1 MESFLSSKLR
11 VGVTIEVR
19 FAVSKP
25 GNSEK
30 VVWWPAHVSRLV
42 ASHDLAKATLKGT
55 LQYEAM
61 HGFPITNETVVFNG
75 LDTVQDNSG
84 VEYKWRFQYDNTN
97 LQEILHSDPN
107 GKSTE
112 SRDWDYLP
120 HPEGGRGTKRSL
132 DDSQSNHPSQLPQH
146 DMGLLMRKVNILQ
159 TQMDSVRE
167 EVRGEAAL
175 LRTLRSDIH
184 SNASSFTTYAVL
196 PLEYLRHRME
206 DMLQKGL
213 PLPSRLTAGDFKDG
227 YSMFSQEVGRRVVDC
242 TLSQFDAIAS
252 FVNSKM
258 GEVVSMQPSVVDV
271 KTSDVETVSLT
282 FPSLMDLVDVFEPIT
297 KRLVTKALVRNRI
310 ERSSGRLSALRIIGT
325 VYMCGNNDHLP
336 MVLKPGQGS
345 MTPDVVTSVLYRENT
360 VWNVIN
366 DSYEKRLVVM
376 TAPGAAILEQ
386 MTRAEGCEHISR
398 KGNNRE
404 FTITWKR
411 ESNIEDVG
419 ILQKRPNPL
428 QVLGTLEVSIPFV
441 IVRGPV
447 VCEEVAE
454 LLKVMNLDL

>member
-84 VEYKWRFQYDNTN
+84 VEYKWRFQYDNTK

-146 DMGLLMRKVNILQ
+146 DMGLLMRRVNILQ

-167 EVRGEAAL
+167 EVRGEAAS

-184 SNASSFTTYAVL
+184 SNAPSFTTYAVL

-206 DMLQKGL
+206 DMLQRGL
-213 PLPSRLTAGDFKDG
+213 ALPSRLTAGDFKDG

-258 GEVVSMQPSVVDV
+258 GEVVSMQPSVAPV
-271 KTSDVETVSLT
+271 TVVGL
-282 FPSLMDLVDVFEPIT
+282 D
-297 KRLVTKALVRNRI
+297 
-310 ERSSGRLSALRIIGT
+310 SGFI
-325 VYMCGNNDHLP
+325 
-336 MVLKPGQGS
+336 
-345 MTPDVVTSVLYRENT
+345 
-360 VWNVIN
+360 
-366 DSYEKRLVVM
+366 
-376 TAPGAAILEQ
+376 
-386 MTRAEGCEHISR
+386 
-398 KGNNRE
+398 
-404 FTITWKR
+404 
-411 ESNIEDVG
+411 
-419 ILQKRPNPL
+419 
-428 QVLGTLEVSIPFV
+428 
-441 IVRGPV
+441 
-447 VCEEVAE
+447 
-454 LLKVMNLDL
+454 